1 MVQLSTLGHTMRT
14 MPANKPTGLLLV
26 ILCLF
31 CEGCVHYSTPA
42 ERDASF
48 SPYKDVKVGQESLRK
63 YLLDRSAA
71 LFMAEELDT
80 TRVSTNIIR
89 IINTSMWRGTAAAID
104 RRGYF
109 LTAAHCLE
117 RGQFWVAFL
126 RAGKIQV
133 ERARIVWRGDVAK
146 KEPDLAVLSIA
157 TPIDQAFEWATEF
170 TNGTPIMDVGLSLN
184 DHSRVLKTQ
193 CMAGKILKVSDG
205 SGTSPPHYTVISHD
219 SPLRHGDSG
228 GPLILSDGQL
238 LGINVSGD
246 IGIQWR
252 HLLIEPLYYE
262 AHRPNLEWLR
272 EVIDKDAALQSLSWP
287 NQSRGRVK
295 TPGQRADGRLGGW
308 QFYSCGVDRWSEAD
322 EVTRC

>member
-1 MVQLSTLGHTMRT
+1 MHT
-14 MPANKPTGLLLV
+14 MPANKPTGLHLV
-26 ILCLF
+26 IILCLF
-31 CEGCVHYSTPA
+31 CAGCVHYSTPA
-42 ERDASF
+42 QRDASF
-48 SPYKDVKVGQESLRK
+48 LPFKDVKVGQESLRK
-63 YLLDRSAA
+63 YLIARSAA

-80 TRVSTNIIR
+80 TRLSTNSVR
-89 IINTSMWRGTAAAID
+89 IISTNAWHGTAAAID

-109 LTAAHCLE
+109 LTAAHCVKRGQLE
-117 RGQFWVAFL
+117 RGQFWVAFT

-184 DHSRVLKTQ
+184 NHSGVLKTQ

-205 SGTSPPHYTVISHD
+205 SGTSLPYYTVISHD

-228 GPLILSDGQL
+228 GPLVLSDGRL

-246 IGIQWR
+246 VGIQWR
-252 HLLIEPLYYE
+252 HFLIEPLYYD

-272 EVIDKDAALQSLSWP
+272 EVVDKDAALQSLSWP
-287 NQSRGRVK
+287 NKSPEPTAVVACSSAIAVHVASR
-295 TPGQRADGRLGGW
+295 
-308 QFYSCGVDRWSEAD
+308 RWLSFF
-322 EVTRC
+322 R